1 MIVTT
6 LQTTVILLTLSPIS
20 CIFKKYF
27 IRFGQRTDVDWELKM
42 IFTPAAENGSS
53 LGEIMKKAV
62 LPDDVNFL
70 GLQVNPSFY
79 SALIV
84 TASILFFCLILR
96 IFFIPKMKKIP
107 GKGQVILEK
116 IVSYFSTLAS
126 SNSPGSNRFL
136 GAYVFSAAFFVF
148 FGTIIE
154 LVGLRAVLV
163 DINACIAIASCSFGT
178 ILAGGMKSN
187 GPKGVLHALKDFS
200 LPLSMSFRLFGS
212 MLSGLLITDLVY
224 EFIALS
230 FIVPIFVGILF
241 TLFHAIVQTYVL
253 TLLTSMFYGSAA
265 EVLHKKK
272 NVKKSTK
279 KNKQNQSDII
289 DTQKEQPKD
298 ALSI

>member
-1 MIVTT
+1 MI
-6 LQTTVILLTLSPIS
+6 
-20 CIFKKYF
+20 Y
-27 IRFGQRTDVDWELKM
+27 
-42 IFTPAAENGSS
+42 TPAAENGSS

-84 TASILFFCLILR
+84 TAVILFFCLILR
-96 IFFIPKMKKIP
+96 VFFIPKMKKIP

-116 IVSYFSTLAS
+116 VVSYFS
-126 SNSPGSNRFL
+126 
-136 GAYVFSAAFFVF
+136 AAIFVF
-148 FGTIIE
+148 FGTMIE
-154 LVGLRAVLV
+154 LIGLRAVLV
-163 DINACIAIASCSFGT
+163 DINACIAIAVCSFGT

-230 FIVPIFVGILF
+230 FIVPIFVGIIF
-241 TLFHAIVQTYVL
+241 TVFHAIVQTYVL

-265 EVLHKKK
+265 EIIHSQKPHKKI
-272 NVKKSTK
+272 NNKKEKSIIIPNQEEGTK
-279 KNKQNQSDII
+279 ESLPI
-289 DTQKEQPKD
+289 
-298 ALSI
+298 

>member
-1 MIVTT
+1 MKRLFFIDF
-6 LQTTVILLTLSPIS
+6 IL
-20 CIFKKYF
+20 YN
-27 IRFGQRTDVDWELKM
+27 RFGQRTIVDWELKM
-42 IFTPAAENGSS
+42 IYTPAVENGSS

-62 LPDDVNFL
+62 LPDNVSFL

-84 TASILFFCLILR
+84 TAAVLFFCLILR

-116 IVSYFSTLAS
+116 AVSFFSNLAS

-136 GAYVFSAAFFVF
+136 GAYIFSAAIFVF
-148 FGTIIE
+148 FGTMIE
-154 LVGLRAVLV
+154 LLGLRAVLV
-163 DINACIAIASCSFGT
+163 DINACIAIAICSFGT

-230 FIVPIFVGILF
+230 FVVPIFVGIIF
-241 TLFHAIVQTYVL
+241 TIFHAIVQTYVL
-253 TLLTSMFYGSAA
+253 TLLTSMFYGSAS
-265 EVLHKKK
+265 EVIHQTKPPKKA
-272 NVKKSTK
+272 NKKIKRIQPENIT
-279 KNKQNQSDII
+279 N
-289 DTQKEQPKD
+289 QKEQPKD
-298 ALSI
+298 TLPISY